1 MLDRR
6 LNAYRADLAEERLKG
21 LVEAET
27 FTKGTAGRVS
37 VPLADLRPHPDG
49 NVGID
54 SQLLLGERVQI
65 FDRANG
71 FAWVRAELDGYVGY
85 ISESAIEE
93 SSDEAP
99 THWVTALRTYRYAEP
114 DMKRPVVDQL
124 SIGSR
129 LRVNDETEVRGT
141 RYALTNDGQALIAGH
156 LAPIGTASLDHVA
169 WAARFLETPYLWGGR
184 SGFGIDCSGLV
195 QMALMMAGQAAPRD
209 SDMQASDLGSE
220 IVFDERR
227 RGDLVFWKGH
237 VAILEDAETVIH
249 ANGHTMTVARETLA
263 DAITRIGPVYG
274 QPTKL
279 RRVR

>member
-6 LNAYRADLAEERLKG
+6 LNAFRADLAEQRLKG

-27 FTKGTAGRVS
+27 FTEGTAGRVTA
-37 VPLADLRPHPDG
+37 PLADLRPHPDAK
-49 NVGID
+49 VGID

-85 ISESAIEE
+85 VSESAIEDI
-93 SSDEAP
+93 SDEAP

-114 DMKRPVVDQL
+114 DMKRPIVDQL

-129 LRVNDETEVRGT
+129 LRVIGETEVRGT
-141 RYALTNDGQALIAGH
+141 RYALTDNSYAVVAAH
-156 LAPIGTASLDHVA
+156 LAPIDTASLDHVA
-169 WAARFLETPYLWGGR
+169 WAARFIETPYLWGGR

-195 QMALMMAGQAAPRD
+195 QMTLMMSGKTAPRD
-209 SDMQASDLGSE
+209 SDMQANALGVE
-220 IVFDERR
+220 IGFDERS
-227 RGDLVFWKGH
+227 RGDFVFWRGH
-237 VAILEDAETVIH
+237 VAILEDEETVIH

-274 QPTKL
+274 QPTNL
-279 RRVR
+279 RRV

>member
-6 LNAYRADLAEERLKG
+6 LNAFRADLAEQRLKG

-27 FTKGTAGRVS
+27 FTEGTAGRVMT
-37 VPLADLRPHPDG
+37 PLADLRPHPDQ

-54 SQLLLGERVQI
+54 SQLLFGERVQI

-85 ISESAIEE
+85 VSESAI
-93 SSDEAP
+93 DGGGDQPP
-99 THWVTALRTYRYAEP
+99 THWVTALRTFRYAEP
-114 DMKRPVVDQL
+114 DMKRPIVDQV

-129 LRVNDETEVRGT
+129 LRVVGETEVRDT
-141 RYALTNDGQALIAGH
+141 RYALTDDGYAVVAAH
-156 LAPIGTASLDHVA
+156 LAPIDTASLGHVA
-169 WAARFLETPYLWGGR
+169 WAARFIETPYLWGGR

-195 QMALMMAGQAAPRD
+195 QMTLMMSGKIAPRD
-209 SDMQASDLGSE
+209 SDMQADGLGVE
-220 IVFDERR
+220 IGFDERS
-227 RGDLVFWKGH
+227 RGDFVFWKGH
-237 VAILEDAETVIH
+237 VAILEDEETVIH

-274 QPTKL
+274 QPTNL
-279 RRVR
+279 RRV